1 MAKRFLLLL
10 AIAGSTLLWAALIAE
25 ISFRYLDVGSSDDS
39 IFSSSEWDL
48 DESDSAPASETR
60 DGFLVLFVLVAL
72 AITSTSYLTYRV
84 AKRNQLLQTSSGTNT
99 ARRQTKKQVQGNKS
113 SYKTSRERSV
123 QKRSNTPPQNRKP
136 PTSGQ
141 SVRKNTD
148 TSANVGSQA
157 TQASS
162 SGERVKGRI
171 RVYYIRRSYGFV
183 EDDSKQTIFFHKSA
197 IAADINERDLTK
209 KPNVS
214 YVVTPSDRG
223 PIATDIQLE
232 Q

>member
-10 AIAGSTLLWAALIAE
+10 AIAGSTLFWAALIAE
-25 ISFRYLDVGSSDDS
+25 ISFRYLDVGSSEDS
-39 IFSSSEWDL
+39 IFSSSDWDL
-48 DESDSAPASETR
+48 DESESAPTSETR

-72 AITSTSYLTYRV
+72 AVSSSSYLAYRV
-84 AKRNQLLQTSSGTNT
+84 AKRNQLLQSSSGTTT
-99 ARRQTKKQVQGNKS
+99 ARRQTKKQVQGSKS
-113 SYKTSRERSV
+113 SFKTSRERTV
-123 QKRSNTPPQNRKP
+123 HKKSNTLPQNKKSH
-136 PTSGQ
+136 TSSQ

-157 TQASS
+157 NQASTT
-162 SGERVKGRI
+162 GERVKGRV

-183 EDDSKQTIFFHKSA
+183 EDASKQTIFFHKSA
-197 IAADINERDLTK
+197 IGEDINERDLTK
-209 KPNVS
+209 KPSVS